1 MVSSLIEQAIKVLSS
16 KDPSDDQLS
25 LAETG
30 LSTYLE
36 ALATNRISD
45 QVGIDEL
52 EEANRLL
59 RELRRERSRRATGAV
74 ATSAQPVETPQPT
87 NPTSSLNEE
96 FEPESPISSRSAGKL
111 PHKIGRASCRERV

>member
-59 RELRRERSRRATGAV
+59 RELRRERSRRAAGTTASP
-74 ATSAQPVETPQPT
+74 TQPVETPQST
-87 NPTSSLNEE
+87 E
-96 FEPESPISSRSAGKL
+96 PISSTNDEFVMESSPFDKSDANR
-111 PHKIGRASCRERV
+111 P